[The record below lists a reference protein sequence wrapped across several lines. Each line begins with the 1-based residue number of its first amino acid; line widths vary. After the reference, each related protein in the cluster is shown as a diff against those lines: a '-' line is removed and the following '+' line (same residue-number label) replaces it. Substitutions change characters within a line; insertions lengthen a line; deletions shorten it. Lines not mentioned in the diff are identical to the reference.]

1 MGYFYLII
9 AIIGEVIGTTY
20 LKSTNN
26 FSEFLPSTY
35 VVLGYTTAF
44 YFMMLAMK
52 TIPVAITYSIW
63 AAVGISAITILSALK
78 YKEIPDLLAILGLG
92 LIIVGVIILVF
103 FSGELVWRDRDVQ
116 INEVIDSTPHSSLA
130 PLFSKTIS
138 LLSLSVLIHFTLA
151 LIAIIY
157 QLLMG
162 YNEIEFSL
170 YIKDFLYNLQTSSPK
185 NLYIA
190 YGESDG
196 S

>member
-1 MGYFYLII
+1 MGYFYLLI

-35 VVLGYTTAF
+35 VVLGYGTAF

-63 AAVGISAITILSALK
+63 AAVGISAITILGALK

-103 FSGELVWRDRDVQ
+103 FS
-116 INEVIDSTPHSSLA
+116 
-130 PLFSKTIS
+130 K
-138 LLSLSVLIHFTLA
+138 
-151 LIAIIY
+151 
-157 QLLMG
+157 MG
-162 YNEIEFSL
+162 AN
-170 YIKDFLYNLQTSSPK
+170 
-185 NLYIA
+185 
-190 YGESDG
+190 
-196 S
+196 